1 MQNERI
7 SLLLILV
14 DPESTVC
21 PEKGVVSRTSCSKST
36 TCPEEGGVLRTR
48 LHITIQDKRNN
59 HSHEIID
66 CGYQPHDMG
75 TRKNP

>member
-1 MQNERI
+1 M
-7 SLLLILV
+7 
-14 DPESTVC
+14 
-21 PEKGVVSRTSCSKST
+21 
-36 TCPEEGGVLRTR
+36 R

-75 TRKNP
+75 TGGGEKNLMYKKQ